1 MRLDKRRPLPAGLP
15 RRFAGGASEFKRL
28 CAFLNIANRQQQRA
42 LLEIEGVKAAV
53 RSVRASV
60 AGRPTAERQRRL
72 LTAFYERPDKRRD
85 VWRATLSQL
94 HETGGVSTLGVP
106 SFECIALRGY
116 DEQFRERDVDEGP
129 VRDVLQDLPGDQQ
142 SFTDAPDWQRPA
154 LAALPGLHRDIT
166 GWKDLPHDRR
176 DEVLPAVFAVATILD
191 DLRLLQWAARGVDAL
206 ADEFGP
212 LLEDQPEGLPGQED
226 DVIRRW
232 REACD
237 QLAVTARNL
246 GADPPQPEL
255 LPDLSR
261 QVDALSDLLERLV
274 LFLERSSPEKLL
286 QRVDDLLAR
295 LADSGDLLSVG
306 LTDRIA
312 AQWRSAYAPGTDLD
326 IESLRADVERL
337 ETELE
342 TALDAWRERCRQ
354 RKEIDE
360 RHRDARLRAEQEE
373 DALKRLDAQDHE
385 ARLQE
390 DLGRAATQIRI
401 ARDHVFQVVAPG
413 AQTFDPRRDYQKDY
427 SPTPPESPDP
437 DDEPTTRQPD
447 DTPAGTDDAAAAGI
461 HDTAE
466 PATATPGTDAA
477 APVDDTP
484 SPSVESPPESA
495 EPGAQTRNAGDT
507 PPGRLPVVDR
517 RQTSAPE
524 GLWRTLAD
532 GRPGIA
538 YHIARL
544 CAEHRHA
551 AVPPMLADVIAAS
564 TLAPHVH
571 SPDSE
576 SVRDLRPMLERID
589 PEALLRSEQRQAER
603 DALSLLLFSAALK
616 PALFLPSTVA
626 PSLLRGVSLSESL
639 SPVYRLAA
647 AVARHVDRLQGVRLH
662 AALFRPSH
670 AGTWQDR
677 FDALA
682 RRVREWQAGADS
694 KHNLYGPATKVW
706 RDLLAHGPL
715 ARLLALISFPDE
727 SARSDVETIH
737 KQISDQRTFYQL
749 VHRTDEK
756 SRRRNSIQGRALK
769 QIWNDVQAAIDL
781 SSRWLSLMDTRPDS
795 SGFLSQRLDVLRR
808 ELERDGRATIDA
820 LHRAAAAPCAPPLAA
835 ALARAQGAVND
846 VLLLFDHTAETEEAS
861 LAGHVIRSRDLLYVT
876 DVDVDVSLTPV
887 SVDPSQLL
895 EGLANTA
902 AHAKTMRGAF
912 DARLK
917 RDDLIGARL
926 ALDSLETDEDV
937 DECTAAL
944 TKSVRVRRTTLRADL
959 RNAQKHLERAFCRG
973 QLPADDRN
981 EMSEGLTA
989 LRQAAEPTSST
1000 PPRLDEVEVLT
1011 GSSPRLHEID
1021 DRIATRS
1028 RLSIDKVRE
1037 RLRNVPA
1044 DQMDEAARNVIEQTI
1059 TQGYVQ
1065 TAHEQ
1070 INRLERGE
1078 SVELPPPVQDTFL
1091 EFTRV
1096 VETIEAAREKTNIST
1111 ILQCSERRERFPGVP
1126 FDELSEEAA
1135 ESASSLLD
1143 AWYQA
1148 ARRRSLD
1155 KTRLR
1160 DLLRSLGFTVRTV
1173 NPQRPGSQAT
1183 VVTEPIEDRT
1193 VCPSRQFGSEANG
1206 RYRLFLNTDRSA
1218 IGSIFRST
1226 GIEGGDPTIVL
1237 HFGCLGADRDAL
1249 RKRAT
1254 REHRLFL
1261 VIDESLVLFLA
1272 GRASN
1277 RLSAVFRCTLPY
1289 SSAQPYATTSGLVPR
1304 ELFYGR
1310 RSERSTIMDPFGAC
1324 FIYGGRQLGKT
1335 ALLRQVEKDY
1345 TGSDRVAKWID
1356 LKVNEIDRAPDLW
1369 RVLQRA
1375 LRPSHVVRRDR
1386 EIDPENRKQVE
1397 SLLREIREWL
1407 DGRDTRRLL
1416 LLLDEADHFLEVDSE
1431 NDFQES
1437 ARLKGLMDETNRRF
1451 KVVFAGLHNVLRTT
1465 RHANHP
1471 LAHLGDPICVGAM
1484 ISNGEWKEAQAL
1496 VREPLQAVGCRFGR
1510 DDLSTRI
1517 LAHTNYYPSLIQLY
1531 GAELMRRLRDS
1542 ERAFPYDIED
1552 DDIDDA
1558 YSSGE
1563 LRSAIRERFLLTL
1576 QLDQRYEV
1584 IAYAL
1589 AYELKEGA
1597 DLDRGLER
1605 DRLFEATRFWW
1616 PEGFELR
1623 DVKFDMLLQE
1633 MEGLG
1638 VLRAIQPG
1646 RYTLRNPNILLLLGS
1661 RDDVEKALNQDREPE
1676 PETQYAPESFRAR
1689 YPHEPSSPRRGPL
1702 TRQQESQLH
1711 SGGVGI
1717 ICGCAAAGLDDVP
1730 DFLSQR
1736 IGSDEFSRVRPAA
1749 NAGEFERQ
1757 LKKLRSERNAVT
1769 VRLVPPTVNWDATW
1783 IRAAKHV
1790 LQEKARGKRLWNRV
1804 AFIANPERV
1813 WRLMIDA
1820 AESDVDGVDWFSLGP
1835 CDLTFLRRWLVDI
1848 NATANASEARDFLRI
1863 SGGWPV
1869 ELDRFGRKRSSR
1881 TWQARIDE
1889 LQGEVVKNAA
1899 KRLRDGFGLTDQ
1911 AETVFR
1917 GLAQADDPFDEE
1929 SIELVSGDIRVDPR
1943 LMRRRVDW
1951 GARLGLLAVVEGGSW
1966 SFNPLVRRLLG
1977 SVSGR

>member
-1 MRLDKRRPLPAGLP
+1 MRQNEKRPLPAGLP
-15 RRFAGGASEFKRL
+15 KRFAGGATEFKRL
-28 CAFLNIANRQQQRA
+28 CAFLGIENRQQQRA

-53 RSVRASV
+53 RSLKASV
-60 AGRPTAERQRRL
+60 AGRTTAERQRRL

-85 VWRATLSQL
+85 VWRATL
-94 HETGGVSTLGVP
+94 ETASTLRVP
-106 SFECIALRGY
+106 SFEFIALRGY

-129 VRDVLQDLPGDQQ
+129 VRDVLQDLPDGLQAL
-142 SFTDAPDWQRPA
+142 SDAPDWQRPA
-154 LAALPGLHRDIT
+154 LAALPALHRDIAK
-166 GWKDLPHDRR
+166 WHDLPHDRR
-176 DEVLPAVFAVATILD
+176 EEVLSAMFATATVLD
-191 DLRLLQWAARGVDAL
+191 DLRLLQRAARSVDAL
-206 ADEFGP
+206 AEEFAI
-212 LLEDQPEGLPGQED
+212 LLEELKDDPEEPPSNEEEL
-226 DVIRRW
+226 IRRW
-232 REACD
+232 QETCEQIGA
-237 QLAVTARNL
+237 TARAL

-261 QVDALSDLLERLV
+261 HVGTLADLREPLVRALQ
-274 LFLERSSPEKLL
+274 RSSSEELL
-286 QRVDDLLAR
+286 QRV
-295 LADSGDLLSVG
+295 GDLLEKLAESGDSPTVG
-306 LTDRIA
+306 LADRIV
-312 AQWRSAYAPGTDLD
+312 AQWRSAYLPGTDPG
-326 IESLRADVERL
+326 IESLRTDVERL
-337 ETELE
+337 EAELD
-342 TALDAWRERCRQ
+342 TALDAWREGRRHREQ
-354 RKEIDE
+354 IDE
-360 RHRDARLRAEQEE
+360 RHQDAKRRAEHEG
-373 DALKRLDAQDHE
+373 DALRRLDAQDRE
-385 ARLQE
+385 AELQE
-390 DLGRAATQIRI
+390 ELGRAVAAVRD
-401 ARDHVFQVVAPG
+401 ARDHVFRVVAPG
-413 AQTFDPRRDYQKDY
+413 TQTFDPRHDYGQGHPPL
-427 SPTPPESPDP
+427 PTHPGDSDDRSAAGPPED
-437 DDEPTTRQPD
+437 
-447 DTPAGTDDAAAAGI
+447 PAGTVDTAAAEAADATRPARGRVET
-461 HDTAE
+461 DPSAATPVAAE
-466 PATATPGTDAA
+466 PP
-477 APVDDTP
+477 DTERG
-484 SPSVESPPESA
+484 SSWPEPRSA
-495 EPGAQTRNAGDT
+495 
-507 PPGRLPVVDR
+507 VDR
-517 RQTSAPE
+517 RQASAPE

-544 CAEHRHA
+544 CAEHGFTV
-551 AVPPMLADVIAAS
+551 VPPTLADVIAAS
-564 TLAPHVH
+564 MLAPHVH

-576 SVRDLRPMLERID
+576 SVRDLRPILERID
-589 PEALLRSEQRQAER
+589 PAALLRDERRQAER
-603 DALSLLLFSAALK
+603 DAISLLLFSATMR
-616 PALFLPSTVA
+616 PALFAPATGA
-626 PSLLRGVSLSESL
+626 PSLLRAVSLSGSL
-639 SPVYRLAA
+639 KPVYDLATR
-647 AVARHVDRLQGVRLH
+647 VADHADRLLGVRLH
-662 AALFRPSH
+662 ASLFRASR
-670 AGTWQDR
+670 AGGWQEQ

-682 RRVREWQAGADS
+682 GRLRTWQGSANS
-694 KHNLYGPATKVW
+694 KQNIYGPATRVW
-706 RDLLAHGPL
+706 RDLLVHGPL
-715 ARLLALISFPDE
+715 AKLIALISAPDR

-737 KQISDQRTFYQL
+737 KEISDQRSFNQL
-749 VHRTDEK
+749 VHRTYGK
-756 SRRRNSIQGRALK
+756 GRKRNPIEGRALR
-769 QIWNDVQAAIDL
+769 QIWNDVQPAVDL
-781 SSRWLSLMDTRPDS
+781 SGQWLSLMDTRPDTA
-795 SGFLSQRLDVLRR
+795 GFVSQRIDALHRD
-808 ELERDGRATIDA
+808 LERDGRRAIETLQD
-820 LHRAAAAPCAPPLAA
+820 AAATASSATPFAAAQARARNAVIELLQLFDLAA
-835 ALARAQGAVND
+835 PI
-846 VLLLFDHTAETEEAS
+846 AESS
-861 LAGHVIRSRDLLYVT
+861 LSANVIRSRDLLYVT
-876 DVDVDVSLTPV
+876 EVDIDISLTPT
-887 SVDPSQLL
+887 STDPSRLL
-895 EGLANTA
+895 ERLANTA
-902 AHAKTMRGAF
+902 AHAETMRGAF

-917 RDDLIGARL
+917 RDDLTGARL
-926 ALDSLETDEDV
+926 ALDFLETDEDG
-937 DECTAAL
+937 EGSIAAFA
-944 TKSVRVRRTTLRADL
+944 KSIRARRTILRTEL
-959 RNAQKHLERAFCRG
+959 RSTQRHLERAFCRG

-981 EMSEGLTA
+981 EMSAGITV
-989 LRQAAEPTSST
+989 LRQATEPSSSM

-1011 GSSPRLHEID
+1011 GSSLRLREID
-1021 DRIATRS
+1021 DRIEATS
-1028 RLSIDKVRE
+1028 RMSVERVRG
-1037 RLRNVPA
+1037 RLREVPA
-1044 DQMDEAARNVIEQTI
+1044 DQMDEAARSIVEETI
-1059 TQGYVQ
+1059 AQGYVQ

-1078 SVELPPPVQDTFL
+1078 SVELPPPTEEVFS
-1091 EFTRV
+1091 EFTRAA
-1096 VETIEAAREKTNIST
+1096 ETIEAARESIDIQT
-1111 ILQCSERRERFPGVP
+1111 ILRCAERRESVAGVQ
-1126 FDELSEEAA
+1126 FDKLSEEEAQ
-1135 ESASSLLD
+1135 SAWSLLD

-1148 ARRRSLD
+1148 ARRRSAD

-1160 DLLRSLGFTVRTV
+1160 DLLRSLGFSVRTV
-1173 NPQRPGSQAT
+1173 NPQRSGSHAT
-1183 VVTEPIEDRT
+1183 VVMEPIADRT

-1206 RYRLFLNTDRSA
+1206 RYRVFLNADRSA
-1218 IGSIFRST
+1218 IDSIFRSI
-1226 GIEGGDPTIVL
+1226 GIEGGEPAIVL
-1237 HFGCLGADRDAL
+1237 HFGCLGADRNEI

-1277 RLSAVFRCTLPY
+1277 RLSALFRCTLPY
-1289 SSAQPYATTSGLVPR
+1289 SAAHPYATTSGLVPR

-1335 ALLRQVEKDY
+1335 ALLRQVEQDY
-1345 TGSDRVAKWID
+1345 TGPDRVAKWID

-1369 RVLQRA
+1369 SVLQRA

-1407 DGRDTRRLL
+1407 DARPTRRLL

-1484 ISNGEWKEAQAL
+1484 TSNGEWKEAQAL

-1542 ERAFPYDIED
+1542 DRAFPYDIGD

-1605 DRLFEATRFWW
+1605 DRIFEATRFWW
-1616 PEGFELR
+1616 PEGFDLR

-1646 RYTLRNPNILLLLGS
+1646 WYTLRNPNILLLLGS
-1661 RDDVEKALNQDREPE
+1661 RDDIEKALTQEREPE

-1689 YPHEPSSPRRGPL
+1689 YPREPSSPRRGPL

-1711 SGGVGI
+1711 SGGVGV
-1717 ICGCAAAGLDDVP
+1717 ICGCAAAGLDDVAE
-1730 DFLSQR
+1730 FLSQR
-1736 IGSDEFSRVRPAA
+1736 IGSDEFAPVRPAA
-1749 NAGEFERQ
+1749 SAGDFERQ
-1757 LKKLRSERNAVT
+1757 LRKLRAERNSVT

-1783 IRAAKHV
+1783 IRTAKHV
-1790 LQEKARGKRLWNRV
+1790 LQEKARGRRLWNRV
-1804 AFIANPERV
+1804 AFIAKPEHV
-1813 WRLMIDA
+1813 WRLMTEA
-1820 AESDVDGVDWFSLGP
+1820 AESDLEGVDWFSLGP

-1848 NATANASEARDFLRI
+1848 NATANAGEARDFLRI

-1889 LQGEVVKNAA
+1889 LQREVVKNAA

-1911 AETVFR
+1911 AEAVFR
-1917 GLAQADDPFDEE
+1917 GLADADDPFDDE
-1929 SIELVSGDIRVDPR
+1929 SIELVSSDIGEDPR

-1951 GARLGLLAVVEGGSW
+1951 GERLGLLSVVGGGAW
-1966 SFNPLVRRLLG
+1966 RFNPLVRRLLEA
-1977 SVSGR
+1977 VSGR